1 MPQIRRIFLGNRL
14 DQGKHGLNWIQA
26 NPRSHGADEH
36 TDRFF
41 FLLAGAIGK
50 NRADWNIGAVG
61 QLIDKTYIAD
71 KNNVYKLT

>member
-1 MPQIRRIFLGNRL
+1 MPV
-14 DQGKHGLNWIQA
+14 WIQT

-50 NRADWNIGAVG
+50 TVPTGTSVLSVSLYNKA
-61 QLIDKTYIAD
+61 YMAD